1 MLILSRRSGES
12 LNLGDE
18 IKITVLEVNGK
29 QVKLGLQVPEDIAV
43 YREEIYLQVQESN
56 TVAANIRE
64 EDLLAVADIWKT
76 GKK

>member
-18 IKITVLEVNGK
+18 IRITVLEVNGK
-29 QVKLGLQVPEDIAV
+29 QVKLGLDVPDDMAV

-56 TVAANIRE
+56 AVAARVRE
-64 EDLLAVADIWKT
+64 EDVLAVADIWT
-76 GKK
+76 TQKK

>member
-18 IKITVLEVNGK
+18 IKITVLDVNGK
-29 QVKLGLQVPEDIAV
+29 QVKLGLQVPDDMAV

-64 EDLLAVADIWKT
+64 EDLLAVADIWKKE
-76 GKK
+76 KK

>member
-29 QVKLGLQVPEDIAV
+29 QVKLGLQVPDDMAV